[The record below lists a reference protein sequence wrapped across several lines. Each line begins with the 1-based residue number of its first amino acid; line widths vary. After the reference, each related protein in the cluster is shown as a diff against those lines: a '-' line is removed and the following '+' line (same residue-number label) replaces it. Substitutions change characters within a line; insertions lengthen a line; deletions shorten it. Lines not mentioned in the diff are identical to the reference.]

1 MKPQRR
7 GRRSPVR
14 IVLVTLIV
22 VAALVVA
29 WRGAVLGAL
38 ELHFGSGFD
47 KKRFDRLES
56 EFDRSPA
63 AFTQADARMREL
75 VAAHPQAPRVSWT
88 RALVCVGDVC
98 EHATAKDKAIY
109 EALPDVDLI
118 VYQSKDSGRT
128 FFRLFMQDPPRYTIM
143 HAPGD
148 TDPAAWAENRGFR
161 SIRSL
166 TPGWV
171 ILGPIPDVDREN
183 DQWP

>member
-1 MKPQRR
+1 M
-7 GRRSPVR
+7 
-14 IVLVTLIV
+14 LVTLIV

-29 WRGAVLGAL
+29 WRVAVFGAL

-56 EFDRSPA
+56 EFDRSQA
-63 AFTQADARMREL
+63 AFAQADARMREL
-75 VAAHPQAPRVSWT
+75 VAAHPQAPRISWT
-88 RALVCVGDVC
+88 RALICVRDAC
-98 EHATAKDKAIY
+98 EPATAQDKATY
-109 EALPDVDLI
+109 EALPDVNLI
-118 VYQSKDSGRT
+118 VHQSKDPGRT

-148 TDPAAWAENRGFR
+148 TDPAAWAKDRGFR
-161 SIRSL
+161 SVRSL

>member
-1 MKPQRR
+1 MQPQRR
-7 GRRSPVR
+7 GRRSPGR

-56 EFDRSPA
+56 EFDGSQA
-63 AFTQADARMREL
+63 AFAQADARMREL
-75 VAAHPQAPRVSWT
+75 VAAHPQATRISWT
-88 RALVCVGDVC
+88 LALTCAGTAC
-98 EHATAKDKAIY
+98 EPATAEDKATY
-109 EALPDVDLI
+109 EALPGVDVI

-128 FFRLFMQDPPRYTIM
+128 FYRFFMEDPPRYTIM
-143 HAPGD
+143 HAPDD
-148 TDPAAWAENRGFR
+148 TDPAAWAEEHGFR
-161 SIRSL
+161 SSRPL

-183 DQWP
+183 EQWP